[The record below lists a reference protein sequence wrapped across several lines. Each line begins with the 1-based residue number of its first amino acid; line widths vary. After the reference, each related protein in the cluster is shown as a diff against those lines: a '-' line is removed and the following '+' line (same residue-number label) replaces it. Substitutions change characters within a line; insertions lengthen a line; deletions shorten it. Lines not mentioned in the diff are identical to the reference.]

1 MKSIRTKTLL
11 VLCPL
16 LVAAFTKA
24 DAGTYEFRP
33 AGQQET
39 GAAPSSKKVISH
51 GPFAFEC
58 TAAGKPEE
66 VVNVTYYETEP
77 GLALIERG
85 NRTRPAFQALSASG
99 AKYEGKGVMF
109 WEHQGEA
116 QMEWSGTQLSCKAP
130 HVK

>member
-1 MKSIRTKTLL
+1 VSHEINSSEISVGDMS
-11 VLCPL
+11 
-16 LVAAFTKA
+16 VAGGRFQHQSEGRSAGKCSAVIEESVFARAFS
-24 DAGTYEFRP
+24 F
-33 AGQQET
+33 Q
-39 GAAPSSKKVISH
+39 
-51 GPFAFEC
+51 C
-58 TAAGKPEE
+58 TAAGKPAE

-116 QMEWSGTQLSCKAP
+116 QMEWSGMQLSCKAP
-130 HVK
+130 HSK

>member
-1 MKSIRTKTLL
+1 MKSIQAKSLL
-11 VLCPL
+11 VICPL
-16 LVAAFTKA
+16 LVAAFNIRA
-24 DAGTYEFRP
+24 SA
-33 AGQQET
+33 AAQAN
-39 GAAPSSKKVISH
+39 AAPSSKKVVSH
-51 GPFAFEC
+51 GPFSFQC
-58 TAAGKPEE
+58 TAAGKPAE

-116 QMEWSGTQLSCKAP
+116 QMEWSGMQLSCKAP
-130 HVK
+130 HSK